1 MQNIDVYTQSEINK
15 RYQDLASSVVSVA
28 IEDFIVLFKHYL
40 LTGGKAMHLKKNNN
54 TLFLKE
60 VVNFMLSPTFELY
73 VKYNIDPLNLL
84 KMTSEKVYKDMIEES
99 DFNKRKI
106 DKRYYFWKERLKNWG
121 VGGE

>member
-40 LTGGKAMHLKKNNN
+40 LTGGKAMHFKKNNT

-73 VKYNIDPLNLL
+73 AKYNIDPLNLL

-106 DKRYYFWKERLKNWG
+106 DKRYYFWKERLKNWRG
-121 VGGE
+121 NDL

>member
-40 LTGGKAMHLKKNNN
+40 LTGGKAMHFKKNNT

-60 VVNFMLSPTFELY
+60 VVNFMLSQL
-73 VKYNIDPLNLL
+73 LNFMLS
-84 KMTSEKVYKDMIEES
+84 TI
-99 DFNKRKI
+99 
-106 DKRYYFWKERLKNWG
+106 
-121 VGGE
+121 